1 MSSNGYDP
9 RAWRVAQELHA
20 VEQPEITILFGSR
33 ARGDWEEG
41 RSDIDIMLVDA
52 SVPDREK
59 RQALTDQAEAQ
70 AAAVYGGPVK
80 VQITP
85 IASALFN
92 RMHRSVNHVAARAW
106 REGVIM
112 PRPRRRPEEFN
123 PDYRAEHDITEE
135 RLEQGAAHLRVFNLT
150 VEHDPENDIV
160 IGQQAQ
166 NVMEH
171 ALKALISAAGQEYA
185 VEHRIEPL
193 TAAARAADP
202 ELDFEL
208 LIPGQVF
215 DQYVGVDEYL
225 RLETPDLTTYPD
237 YREIVNNAAQLL
249 MERARQLGAAREL

>member
-1 MSSNGYDP
+1 MYSNGYDP

-20 VEQPEITILFGSR
+20 AAQPEVTILFGSR

-41 RSDIDIMLVDA
+41 RSDIDIMLVAA

-59 RQALTDQAEAQ
+59 RQALTDRAEAQ

-85 IASALFN
+85 IASALFQ
-92 RMHRSVNHVAARAW
+92 RMHRSINHVAARAW

-112 PRPRRRPEEFN
+112 PRSRRRSEEFN

-135 RLEQGAAHLRVFNLT
+135 RLKKTDAHLRAFNLAA
-150 VEHDPENDIV
+150 ERLPDNYLV

-166 NVMEH
+166 NLMEH

-193 TAAARAADP
+193 AAAARAADP
-202 ELDFEL
+202 DLDFDL
-208 LIPGQVF
+208 LIPGPVF

-225 RLETPDLTTYPD
+225 RLETPDLTTYPG
-237 YREIVNNAAQLL
+237 YREIVNNTAQLL
-249 MERARQLGAAREL
+249 MERARQLGAARGL

>member
-1 MSSNGYDP
+1 MSSDGYDP
-9 RAWRVAQELHA
+9 RAWRVAQELHK
-20 VEQPEITILFGSR
+20 VEQPEVTILFGSR

-41 RSDIDIMLVDA
+41 RSDIDIMLVAA

-59 RQALTDQAEAQ
+59 RQALTDRAEVQ

-85 IASALFN
+85 IPSALFN

-135 RLEQGAAHLRVFNLT
+135 RLKKTDAHLRAFNLAA
-150 VEHDPENDIV
+150 ERLPDNYLV

-166 NVMEH
+166 NLMEH

-193 TAAARAADP
+193 AAAARAADS

-208 LIPGQVF
+208 LIPGPVF

-249 MERARQLGAAREL
+249 MERARQLGAARGL